1 MTKYFGTDGVRGI
14 ANKELGNLQR
24 GREQAL
30 GHAPRHRRSIGIVKA
45 FRVFIGCVAVLEAEL
60 AQNGGRLGFR
70 SVGDDARQLVQQ
82 CRAPQSSYLLDE
94 RATVLDRKSTR
105 LNSSHRL

>member
-1 MTKYFGTDGVRGI
+1 M
-14 ANKELGNLQR
+14 
-24 GREQAL
+24 
-30 GHAPRHRRSIGIVKA
+30 
-45 FRVFIGCVAVLEAEL
+45 LEAEL

-94 RATVLDRKSTR
+94 RATVLVGGRHALR
-105 LNSSHRL
+105 AHYVLAIVFA